1 MSQFENSEVEN
12 LAKIYNISPNDVKN
26 EGIIT
31 KSELFNIIIKS
42 YIENNPN
49 YKNTYESKDIN
60 MQQAGTKFN
69 QVKDYKK
76 YFSSESAFKFV
87 LQKNMLFDVLQ
98 AINQGQFEKK
108 ISTKDVQKFLKLKL
122 QSNPQYLIEKCRE
135 INKIVSSISNNCI
148 YSEYI
153 QKQKPL
159 ISHQLT
165 SSQLDKLF
173 IQFSK
178 IFANKT
184 TLKEAI
190 MKNVLSDIITDY
202 QNRLINTKITSKLL
216 KDYISLKLDKNPNY
230 LIERCNQINKVVSPQ
245 TNDCISPNYRYQMPQ
260 MPQMPMLQKENKFP
274 KEFNSYTAYKM
285 ALNNNLVLEIVNQL
299 KKINRKITIN
309 DVKYYIQ
316 YLLKNSPQYLIQKCK
331 EVNKLVN
338 SNTGNCISP
347 NMPNIYLPKTL

>member
-1 MSQFENSEVEN
+1 
-12 LAKIYNISPNDVKN
+12 
-26 EGIIT
+26 
-31 KSELFNIIIKS
+31 
-42 YIENNPN
+42 
-49 YKNTYESKDIN
+49 
-60 MQQAGTKFN
+60 
-69 QVKDYKK
+69 
-76 YFSSESAFKFV
+76 
-87 LQKNMLFDVLQ
+87 
-98 AINQGQFEKK
+98 
-108 ISTKDVQKFLKLKL
+108 
-122 QSNPQYLIEKCRE
+122 
-135 INKIVSSISNNCI
+135 
-148 YSEYI
+148 
-153 QKQKPL
+153 
-159 ISHQLT
+159 LT

-190 MKNVLSDIITDY
+190 MKNVLSDIIADY
-202 QNRLINTKITSKLL
+202 QNRLINIKITSKLL
-216 KDYISLKLDKNPNY
+216 KDYISLKLANNPNY
-230 LIERCNQINKVVSPQ
+230 LIEKCNQINKVVSPR
-245 TNDCISPNYRYQMPQ
+245 TNDCIIPSYRYQMPQ

-285 ALNNNLVLEIVNQL
+285 ALNNNLVLELVNQF

-338 SNTGNCISP
+338 ANTGNCISP